1 LTTFIVVISSSIT
14 CISNRI
20 ILLLLLLIPDVDVY
34 MLGPLYITAARYLPL
49 LSLAIDPHDADG
61 AVVNDKEVPPF

>member
-1 LTTFIVVISSSIT
+1 
-14 CISNRI
+14 
-20 ILLLLLLIPDVDVY
+20 LLLLIPDVDVY

-61 AVVNDKEVPPF
+61 AVVTDQEVPPF